1 MSGHWIHQQP
11 YYRCSLPAEY
21 GTAKQLDHPATVNLR
36 EADLL
41 PHLDAWIA
49 RLFAPDHLEATL
61 EALVAAGHDPD
72 RGVQEELRRLEQVLA
87 DCQRQ
92 LARFRATLDA
102 GGDPVTVTAWIN
114 QARRAHRC
122 PRPTRPAVRHQT
134 HRGDQGTAAEDP
146 QRLQQ
151 PAQPA

>member
-49 RLFAPDHLEATL
+49 RLFTPDHLEATL

-87 DCQRQ
+87 DRQRR
-92 LARFRATLDA
+92 LARYRATLDA

-114 QARRAHRC
+114 QATAEH
-122 PRPTRPAVRHQT
+122 
-134 HRGDQGTAAEDP
+134 TAATPDAP
-146 QRLQQ
+146 SC
-151 PAQPA
+151 PPPNPSG